1 MGILS
6 GIKNFIREAIGV
18 DDTKNVKPAT
28 SKKPVV
34 KPNSVVKT
42 DNIPENED
50 TFKKTTTQ
58 VSDTAK
64 QPKNQRTVGQI
75 KQSIEN
81 KCRANNLNF
90 SKLRNRFS
98 HIAGHLRERFEA
110 LPEEE
115 QTKILLVIEQEI
127 DNVIALQ
134 KKHGKSTQ
142 IDNTEVVIASAK
154 TKAEAEENGI
164 SEQELEEK
172 SGDINEE
179 LGKDF
184 RELGIKERRKRMDN
198 LAKARKQEFEENLR
212 KDLAKIPEEERAE
225 YEKRKREE
233 FRITEENRFNQIIA
247 TQDSETALNA
257 IAMMP
262 AENMTNALRRVK
274 RTRVNKAETTRI
286 SDKADFEFTEGIL
299 KTQYERGEKAS
310 ADTIKEYTAEVMM
323 DKSTAAVAQYQD
335 DYMTR
340 RRAYENG
347 EDVPVY
353 LDNEFFTA
361 SAKGIGEGALNNT
374 NMTTEEKAEFI
385 SKWKEDAKNFD
396 DYEVVTKDVNEALQN
411 KPENKELA
419 EKVKLADK
427 KRAEAKAVQN
437 KESDSRTV
445 NPKKSDKSTFGY
457 STNELYYTTG
467 SAQKTD
473 YDKNSSTS
481 SMNSPKVVYTATK
494 KATNTIA
501 ENKAY
506 SSTEVTK
513 HIQKNGIDSAL
524 KEYDSRVVIT
534 TVLDTPSLKYM
545 RPSLTPLIKSYDLQS
560 LKELAKDCSTSA
572 FLYIC
577 RIVNKEYVEELKKE
591 RQDLCYSARQIVEN
605 MEKQNA

>member
-1 MGILS
+1 MSILS
-6 GIKNFIREAIGV
+6 RIKNVIREAIGV

-90 SKLRNRFS
+90 SKLRNEFG
-98 HIAGHLRERFEA
+98 HIAGDFREHFES

-115 QTKILLVIEQEI
+115 QVKILLVIEHEI
-127 DNVIALQ
+127 DDVIALQ

-184 RELGIKERRKRMDN
+184 RKLGINERRKRMDN
-198 LAKARKQEFEENLR
+198 LAKARKEEFEENLR

-262 AENMTNALRRVK
+262 AENMCVGMSTVLN
-274 RTRVNKAETTRI
+274 TRVDKAEKTRI
-286 SDKADFEFTEGIL
+286 ADNADFEFTEGIL
-299 KTQYERGEKAS
+299 KTQNERGEKAS
-310 ADTIKEYTAEVMM
+310 ADRIEGYTAKLVMY
-323 DKSTAAVAQYQD
+323 KSTAAATQYQD
-335 DYMTR
+335 DYMKR
-340 RRAYENG
+340 RQAYENG
-347 EDVPVY
+347 EDVPAY
-353 LDNEFFTA
+353 LDKEFFTA

-385 SKWKEDAKNFD
+385 SKWKEDARNFD

-437 KESDSRTV
+437 KESERRTS
-445 NPKKSDKSTFGY
+445 NSKKSSTVKYSSNTLYNTPSKTQNSEGNKKSQVSSDGD
-457 STNELYYTTG
+457 SKIG
-467 SAQKTD
+467 
-473 YDKNSSTS
+473 SSTA
-481 SMNSPKVVYTATK
+481 NKT
-494 KATNTIA
+494 TNLNL
-501 ENKAY
+501 ENKKY
-506 SSTEVTK
+506 STEVTK

-524 KEYDSRVVIT
+524 NEYDSRVVIT
-534 TVLDTPSLKYM
+534 TVLNNPSLKYM

-560 LKELAKDCSTSA
+560 LKKLAKDCSTSA

-577 RIVNKEYVEELKKE
+577 RIVNKEYVEELKNE